1 MTIIVCG
8 VLLLKLG
15 RTPPPSAV
23 QPHVASGGRAPA
35 APAYESGAVGAH
47 TNNNLWV
54 CMLVMKGGQR
64 RTPPARPSTTP
75 RAPPYRGVIGLSP
88 FRHMLSATQRGGA
101 PRSCDA

>member
-15 RTPPPSAV
+15 RTPHPSAV

-35 APAYESGAVGAH
+35 APTYESGAVGAH

-54 CMLVMKGGQR
+54 CMLVMKGAAAD
-64 RTPPARPSTTP
+64 TA
-75 RAPPYRGVIGLSP
+75 
-88 FRHMLSATQRGGA
+88 GA
-101 PRSCDA
+101 PLYNPHTHPTAV